1 MNKIIL
7 TLALF
12 FVALNAIGQDSIFN
26 GKIVNN
32 EYNIYICMNFYNPNI
47 VVPGQSVYGKLPGY
61 IGTTKSNYVW
71 LITSAKIKDKNTSSL
86 SLINDYGSE
95 DLTCTLSF
103 NADSTYTLKQEDGAT
118 LKIVADRKYVKI
130 PKTIIL
136 KRK

>member
-47 VVPGQSVYGKLPGY
+47 VVPGQSVFGKLPGY

-71 LITSAKIKDKNTSSL
+71 LITSAKITDKNTASL

-95 DLTCTLSF
+95 DLTCTLIF